1 MAALQRGAAMSIKTR
16 LQDDLKEALRARDE
30 RRKNV
35 IRMALAAIIN
45 AEVERG
51 GELSDSDIAA
61 VLQKEARRRQ
71 ETIAELHNA
80 DRPDLLAEEEAE
92 LKILEQYL
100 PQLLSREEI
109 VCEARRVITE
119 LGATGMGQMGA
130 VMRQLMSELKGR
142 ADGRLVNEVVREL
155 LAG

>member
-1 MAALQRGAAMSIKTR
+1 MGIKTQ
-16 LQDDLKEALRARDE
+16 LQDDLKDALRARDE

-45 AEVERG
+45 AEVEHG
-51 GELSDSDIAA
+51 GELSDGDIAA
-61 VLQKEARRRQ
+61 VLQKEVRRRQ
-71 ETIAELHNA
+71 ETIAELRKA
-80 DRPDLLAEEEAE
+80 DRPELLAEEEAE

-100 PQLLSREEI
+100 PRLLSREEI
-109 VCEARRVITE
+109 VCEARRVIKE

-130 VMRQLMSELKGR
+130 VMRQLMFELKGR